1 MRLMYP
7 TGKTLGRFCFGV
19 LGRLD
24 VTGRESVPPFGPVIL
39 IANHL
44 SNNDPPV
51 LVSTMSRRLNFIAKQ
66 ELFGN
71 PFSRFLLRE
80 FGVHPFDRSGRSV
93 DIIKL
98 ALRLLAQD
106 HTVVLFPEGSRS
118 PNHSMQKGLPGA
130 AYIAV
135 KSQAT
140 ILPVGIVGTEK
151 FSSRRM
157 MFPFARIGV
166 NIGQPFT
173 LPSIEGRPSH
183 EVLQSMA
190 DMMMSRIATLLP
202 EKYQGVY
209 ALPPSSQQE
218 EPNAGAT
225 RPDGSRG
232 TITG

>member
-1 MRLMYP
+1 MYP

-44 SNNDPPV
+44 SNNDAPV

-80 FGVHPFDRSGRSV
+80 FGVHPFDRSGGSV

-118 PNHSMQKGLPGA
+118 PDHSMQKGLPGA
-130 AYIAV
+130 AYIAI

-157 MFPFARIGV
+157 MVPFARIGV

-202 EKYQGVY
+202 EKYRGVY
-209 ALPPSSQQE
+209 ALPSSSQQE
-218 EPNAGAT
+218 ELNAGAT
-225 RPDGSRG
+225 QPDGSRG
-232 TITG
+232 TVTG

>member
-1 MRLMYP
+1 M
-7 TGKTLGRFCFGV
+7 GKALGRFCFGV

-24 VTGRESVPPFGPVIL
+24 VNGRESVPPFGPVIV

-51 LVSTMSRRLNFIAKQ
+51 LISTINRRLNFIAKQ
-66 ELFGN
+66 ELFNN
-71 PFSRFLLRE
+71 PINRFVLKE
-80 FGVHPFDRSGRSV
+80 IGVHPFDRSGRAV

-98 ALRLLAQD
+98 SLRLLAQD
-106 HTVVLFPEGSRS
+106 KPVVLFPEGTRS
-118 PNHSMQKGLPGA
+118 PDHSMQKGLPGA
-130 AYIAV
+130 AYIAM
-135 KSQAT
+135 KSQAI

-183 EVLQSMA
+183 DVLQSMA
-190 DMMMSRIATLLP
+190 DMMMSRIAMLLP
-202 EKYQGVY
+202 EKYRGVY
-209 ALPPSSQQE
+209 ALPGSVTSRDGA
-218 EPNAGAT
+218 AGASKQ
-225 RPDGSRG
+225 DSAKES
-232 TITG
+232 IAS

>member
-1 MRLMYP
+1 VRLMYP
-7 TGKTLGRFCFGV
+7 MGKALGRFCFGV

-24 VTGRESVPPFGPVIL
+24 VNGRESVPPFGPVIV

-51 LVSTMSRRLNFIAKQ
+51 LISTINRRLNFIAKQ
-66 ELFGN
+66 ELFNN
-71 PFSRFLLRE
+71 PINRFVLKE
-80 FGVHPFDRSGRSV
+80 IGVHPFDRSGRAV

-98 ALRLLAQD
+98 SLRLLAQD
-106 HTVVLFPEGSRS
+106 KPVVLFPEGTRS
-118 PNHSMQKGLPGA
+118 PDHSMQKGLPGA
-130 AYIAV
+130 AYIAM
-135 KSQAT
+135 KSQAI

-183 EVLQSMA
+183 DVLQSMA
-190 DMMMSRIATLLP
+190 DMMMSRIAMLLP
-202 EKYQGVY
+202 EKYRGVY
-209 ALPPSSQQE
+209 ALPGSVTSRDGA
-218 EPNAGAT
+218 AGASKQ
-225 RPDGSRG
+225 DSAKES
-232 TITG
+232 IAS

>member
-7 TGKTLGRFCFGV
+7 MGKALGRFCFGV

-24 VTGRESVPPFGPVIL
+24 VTGQESVPPFGPVIL

-51 LVSTMSRRLNFIAKQ
+51 LISSINRRLNFIAKQ

-71 PFSRFLLRE
+71 PISKFVLRE
-80 FGVHPFDRSGRSV
+80 FGVHPFDRSGQSV
-93 DIIKL
+93 HIIKM

-106 HTVVLFPEGSRS
+106 KPVVLFPEGTRS
-118 PNHSMQKGLPGA
+118 PDHALQKGLPGA
-130 AYIAV
+130 AYIAM
-135 KSQAT
+135 KSQST

-190 DMMMSRIATLLP
+190 DMMMSRIAILLP
-202 EKYQGVY
+202 EKYRGVY
-209 ALPPSSQQE
+209 ALPASSQSGE
-218 EPNAGAT
+218 ANAAASQ
-225 RPDGSRG
+225 PDESRG
-232 TITG
+232 PVTE

>member
-7 TGKTLGRFCFGV
+7 TGKTLGKFCFGV

-51 LVSTMSRRLNFIAKQ
+51 LISSIDRRLNFIAKQ

-71 PFSRFLLRE
+71 PVSKFLLRE

-93 DIIKL
+93 DIIKQ

-106 HTVVLFPEGSRS
+106 RTVVLFPEGTRS
-118 PNHSMQKGLPGA
+118 PNHAMQKGLPGA
-130 AYIAV
+130 AYIAM

-157 MFPFARIGV
+157 MFPFSRIGV

-173 LPSIEGRPSH
+173 LPSIEGRPGH

-202 EKYQGVY
+202 EKYRGVY
-209 ALPPSSQQE
+209 ALPASGQQGEANTGPSQS
-218 EPNAGAT
+218 
-225 RPDGSRG
+225 DGSRG
-232 TITG
+232 TVTG

>member
-1 MRLMYP
+1 VSLIYSF
-7 TGKTLGRFCFGV
+7 GKNLGRFCFGV

-24 VTGRESVPPFGPVIL
+24 VTGRESVPPFGPLIV

-51 LVSTMSRRLNFIAKQ
+51 LISTINRRLNFIAKQ
-66 ELFGN
+66 ELFNN
-71 PFSRFLLRE
+71 PINRFVLKE
-80 FGVHPFDRSGRSV
+80 IGVHPFDRSGRAV

-98 ALRLLAQD
+98 SLRLLAQD
-106 HTVVLFPEGSRS
+106 KPVVMFPEGTRS
-118 PNHSMQKGLPGA
+118 LDHSMQKGLPGA
-130 AYIAV
+130 AYIAM
-135 KSQAT
+135 KSQAI

-183 EVLQSMA
+183 DVLQSMA
-190 DMMMSRIATLLP
+190 DMMMSRIAMLLP
-202 EKYQGVY
+202 EKYRGVY
-209 ALPPSSQQE
+209 ALPKPVASQD
-218 EPNAGAT
+218 GA
-225 RPDGSRG
+225 SG
-232 TITG
+232 TSKQDSAKETVAS